1 MTRVAPRM
9 SHRSR
14 SSRRHTAGLLLV
26 LVASVVA
33 CSQGGFN
40 LAKLGKDNTALFT
53 AAMREYRGG
62 RWDNA
67 VAGFERLTLEL
78 AARDTLLPVSH
89 YYLGLAHGKR
99 KEHLLAAQAYTRL
112 TESYPEHPLA
122 DDGLYGAA
130 RSYHRLWRKPQ
141 LDAQYGQTALA
152 TYRLYLAMFPN
163 GEQRAAAERQVAE
176 LEQRFATKE
185 YLNGMF
191 YRRRKYFDSALIY
204 FRGVVANYPE
214 TPRARD
220 AWLRLAEVYRE
231 INYAADAADACA
243 AVRARWPDDVE
254 VRRVCPAAVG
264 APTTAS
270 DTTRRPAPPADSRDT
285 TRRPTPPDSTVPRPP
300 PAR

>member
-1 MTRVAPRM
+1 MSYRPRP
-9 SHRSR
+9 SR
-14 SSRRHTAGLLLV
+14 RRHTAGLVLV

-33 CSQGGFN
+33 CSQAFN
-40 LAKLGKDNTALFT
+40 VTKFKGDNTALFT
-53 AAMREYRGG
+53 ATLREYERGH
-62 RWDNA
+62 WDNA

-99 KEHLLAAQAYTRL
+99 KEHLLAAQSYTRL
-112 TESYPEHPLA
+112 TESYPDHPLA

-163 GEQRAAAERQVAE
+163 GEQRAAAERQVAD

-191 YRRRKYFDSALIY
+191 YRRRKYFDSAVIY
-204 FRGVVANYPE
+204 FRGVVTNYPE

-243 AVRARWPDDVE
+243 AARARWPDDAE
-254 VRRVCPAAVG
+254 VRRVCPAGAA
-264 APTTAS
+264 APTAAS
-270 DTTRRPAPPADSRDT
+270 DTTRRPTPPADSTDT
-285 TRRPTPPDSTVPRPP
+285 SRRPSPPDSTVPRPP
-300 PAR
+300 PGR

>member
-1 MTRVAPRM
+1 MRVAPRM
-9 SHRSR
+9 SFRPR
-14 SSRRHTAGLLLV
+14 PSRRQAHLLAL
-26 LVASVVA
+26 LILASAAA
-33 CSQGGFN
+33 CAQGFN
-40 LAKLGKDNTALFT
+40 ITKFKSDNAALFT
-53 AAMREYRGG
+53 ATMQEYQRGH
-62 RWDNA
+62 WDNA

-112 TESYPEHPLA
+112 TESYPEHALA
-122 DDGLYGAA
+122 DDALYGAA
-130 RSYHRLWRKPQ
+130 RSYHRLWRKPT

-163 GEQRAAAERQVAE
+163 GEQRAAAERQVAD

-191 YRRRKYFDSALIY
+191 YRKRKYFDSALIY

-243 AVRARWPDDVE
+243 AARARWPDDAE
-254 VRRVCPAAVG
+254 VRRICPAPAGTPV
-264 APTTAS
+264 TTA
-270 DTTRRPAPPADSRDT
+270 DTTRRPTPPADSTETR
-285 TRRPTPPDSTVPRPP
+285 RRPTPPDSTVPRPP